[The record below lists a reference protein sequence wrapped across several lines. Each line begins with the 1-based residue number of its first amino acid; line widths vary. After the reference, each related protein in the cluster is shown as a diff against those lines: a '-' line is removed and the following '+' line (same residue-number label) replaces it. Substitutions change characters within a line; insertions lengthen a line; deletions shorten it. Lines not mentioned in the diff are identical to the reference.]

1 MHAIVDWLLEVIG
14 RLGYS
19 GIFLLMMLESS
30 FFPFPS
36 EVVMIPAGYLAYQG
50 NLGLWQVICLGIAG
64 SVAGALL
71 NYYLAIKLG
80 RPLIVR
86 YGKYVFIGPE
96 LLSKVDRFFDKH
108 GEIATFNGRLVP
120 GVRQLIS
127 LPAGL
132 ARMNKARFVLYT
144 SLGAGLWVTVL
155 TLLGF
160 VLGSQEELIRSRLTE
175 FTVAALVFVALSTAL
190 YYIFQRRQKD

>member
-96 LLSKVDRFFDKH
+96 LLAKVDRFFDKH